1 VPPLYQLKI
10 PHVPLAIEE
19 EHPQQLAGCAQ
30 QMD

>member
-1 VPPLYQLKI
+1 VPPLYQLK
-10 PHVPLAIEE
+10 VPDAALAIEE